1 MPISREKIQSLLER
15 LIANVPLESV
25 AERLSPKLGAAKPR
39 LRHAKNLNKASI
51 SNHWELLKS
60 HTDLTDD
67 DQAILADPLSLGH
80 INAYSKNI
88 ENCIGTLKLPV
99 GIAGP
104 LRVNGLFAQG
114 DYYLPLATTEA
125 ALVASFSRG
134 ARLITE
140 AGGCTSLILNDGITR
155 SPGFIFANLIE
166 VSQFILWVHDQFEQ
180 FKQAA
185 ESTTQHGKLVD
196 TRTTAEGNHVY
207 LNFDYYTGDA
217 SGQNM
222 ATIATA
228 AILKYITD
236 NTPIK
241 PKHAFIEA
249 NLSGD
254 KKASA
259 LSYLSVRGKNVTAE
273 VLLEKSLIERYL
285 HTTPKT
291 MAEYW
296 QLAALGGVMS
306 GTMGVQAHY
315 ANGLAALYLATGQ
328 DVACVSESSVG
339 VTRLELTDKGDLYA
353 SVTLPNIMVGT
364 VGGGTKLP
372 SQAVGLKLLGLRG
385 EEQVHAFAEVCAACC
400 LAGELSIMGA
410 MCAGDFASAHQNLAR
425 DKTGHESPY

>member
-1 MPISREKIQSLLER
+1 MPVNREKIQNLLER
-15 LIANVPLESV
+15 LRDHIPLES
-25 AERLSPKLGAAKPR
+25 ASERLLPKFSSAKPR
-39 LRHAKNLNKASI
+39 LRHVKSLDEANIK
-51 SNHWELLKS
+51 SNWELLKT
-60 HTDLTDD
+60 HTDLSND
-67 DQAILADPLSLGH
+67 DQHLISDPFSLDH
-80 INAYSKNI
+80 IEDYSNSI

-99 GIAGP
+99 GVAGP

-125 ALVASFSRG
+125 ALVASYSRG
-134 ARLITE
+134 ARVITE
-140 AGGCTSLILNDGITR
+140 AGGCSALILNDGISR

-166 VSQFILWVHDQFEQ
+166 ASQFLLWTHDQFEQ
-180 FKQAA
+180 FKKIA
-185 ESTTQHGKLVD
+185 ESTTNHGKLID
-196 TRTTAEGNHVY
+196 TRTTMEGNHVY
-207 LNFDYYTGDA
+207 LNFDYNTGDA

-228 AILKYITD
+228 AILQFITD

-241 PKHAFIEA
+241 PRHAFVEA

-259 LSYLSVRGKNVTAE
+259 LSFLSVRGKKVTAE
-273 VLLEKSLIERYL
+273 VLLEKALVERYL
-285 HTTPKT
+285 HTTPET

-296 QLAALGGVMS
+296 RLAALGGVMS

-328 DVACVSESSVG
+328 DVACISESSVG
-339 VTRLELTDKGDLYA
+339 ITRMELTDEGKLYA
-353 SVTLPNIMVGT
+353 AVTLPNIVVGT

-372 SQAVGLKLLGLRG
+372 SQAVGLKLLGLTG
-385 EEQVHAFAEVCAACC
+385 KEQVHAFAEVCAACC

-410 MCAGDFASAHQNLAR
+410 MCAGDFASAHQRLAR
-425 DKTGHESPY
+425 GKTKP